1 MHQVTVSETAD
12 PCLAPRA
19 KRKLDMFFVGRP
31 MRAFVA
37 GASAAQPA
45 AALARPVAGGVGRR
59 PAAMTDGGVGQ
70 YEQQPGG

>member
-1 MHQVTVSETAD
+1 
-12 PCLAPRA
+12 
-19 KRKLDMFFVGRP
+19 

-37 GASAAQPA
+37 GASAAWPA
-45 AALARPVAGGVGRR
+45 AALARPAGGGVGRLDSAAVSR